1 MLEQLRKQAGDKAAL
16 WALGLQAGTAL
27 LGFVLAGGQVFGGL
41 SPFGLALVMGLDRTL
56 VPAAG
61 LGALVGSLVRL
72 PPVDALR
79 CTGALAAALGGR
91 LLVPQKRWVGMAAG
105 AGCLLMVQLILILCG
120 LGSLPEACIALGE
133 AALSAGLGALLLR
146 RESRAALLALA
157 FRGRVQ
163 EAALAAAAL
172 GGAAAAASPAYSG
185 GALGVCIG
193 ALAAACL
200 APGERAGGGAL
211 YLLGAVLATAT
222 APTPQAA
229 AGCAA
234 TAAVSEAAFFCL
246 PRAWMLALPGA
257 RPLGQSSRAAL
268 VGVSGRLN
276 AVADALADVAD
287 TVEEVSHRLPKKG
300 ETFNFVADYVA
311 GQLCRS
317 CAGRETCWIAGYDRT
332 MEGLFDLKKPLEA
345 TGRVS
350 VEQLPG
356 QLAGCLHP
364 MELCGCAGQGYAV
377 LCGRR
382 ETRLRG
388 QALRSALTEQYSAVA
403 GALARMAEELSQ
415 GGTEDPVRAR
425 RLAGLFANLGLEP
438 LECRV
443 QLDPLG
449 RLNAQVTVNR
459 TAFSPE
465 EREQLRDEVQ
475 RLCRSPLAL
484 PQVAHWRTVT
494 TLTFAEQS
502 YYTPVFGLA
511 QRPAQEK
518 FSGDAAQQFCDGFGR
533 AHMLLCDGMGTGGL
547 AAVDGAMAAN
557 LTARL
562 VRTGFAGETAARLVN
577 VALNLKSEEESGAA
591 LDLLTLDLYTGQA
604 RLYKAGAAPTLLYQG
619 GKPRW
624 LGEDGLPVGILGQV
638 RGRELRFGLA
648 AGDLA
653 VLFSDGA
660 LADGPEWA
668 AQQLGLCAAAGNTP
682 QEMADILADGAVRR
696 ALPGRRRDDV
706 TVAVLR
712 LDKTP

>member
-105 AGCLLMVQLILILCG
+105 AGCLLMVQLILILYG

-146 RESRAALLALA
+146 RESGAALLAIGMMLAASLQRFALGPVQPGLALAGTAGLALA

-163 EAALAAAAL
+163 EAALATATL

-311 GQLCRS
+311 EQLCRS

-364 MELCGCAGQGYAV
+364 MELCGCVGQGYAV

-415 GGTEDPVRAR
+415 GGTEDPVRPGGWR
-425 RLAGLFANLGLEP
+425 GYLPIWGWSRWNAG
-438 LECRV
+438 CSWTR
-443 QLDPLG
+443 
-449 RLNAQVTVNR
+449 
-459 TAFSPE
+459 
-465 EREQLRDEVQ
+465 
-475 RLCRSPLAL
+475 
-484 PQVAHWRTVT
+484 W
-494 TLTFAEQS
+494 
-502 YYTPVFGLA
+502 
-511 QRPAQEK
+511 
-518 FSGDAAQQFCDGFGR
+518 
-533 AHMLLCDGMGTGGL
+533 
-547 AAVDGAMAAN
+547 
-557 LTARL
+557 
-562 VRTGFAGETAARLVN
+562 AG
-577 VALNLKSEEESGAA
+577 
-591 LDLLTLDLYTGQA
+591 
-604 RLYKAGAAPTLLYQG
+604 
-619 GKPRW
+619 
-624 LGEDGLPVGILGQV
+624 
-638 RGRELRFGLA
+638 
-648 AGDLA
+648 
-653 VLFSDGA
+653 
-660 LADGPEWA
+660 
-668 AQQLGLCAAAGNTP
+668 
-682 QEMADILADGAVRR
+682 
-696 ALPGRRRDDV
+696 
-706 TVAVLR
+706 
-712 LDKTP
+712 